1 MQDMLPGLQEFESTN
16 RYQENATIELIEDIT
31 KERALTSYARVICKS
46 MVSLARNIDSQNA
59 AGRETSRNM
68 AEYRA
73 YLDELREIYP
83 ETPNVDDALG
93 SLLAESSAK

>member
-1 MQDMLPGLQEFESTN
+1 
-16 RYQENATIELIEDIT
+16 
-31 KERALTSYARVICKS
+31 
-46 MVSLARNIDSQNA
+46 
-59 AGRETSRNM
+59 M

-83 ETPNVDDALG
+83 ETPTVDEALG